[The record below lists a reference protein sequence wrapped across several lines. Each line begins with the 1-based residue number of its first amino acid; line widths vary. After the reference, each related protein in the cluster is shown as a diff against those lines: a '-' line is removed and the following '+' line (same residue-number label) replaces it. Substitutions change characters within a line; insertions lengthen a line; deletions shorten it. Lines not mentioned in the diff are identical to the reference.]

1 MTKDKLFE
9 IIQRNFL
16 YLLSPDMN
24 SIINF
29 ECCAPIADQKEQLKY
44 WNRGFCIWTDY
55 FNAETA
61 DQKREAIIA
70 LAKYLEDLPQD
81 NPRLY
86 WVRNC
91 GASTSIMVAELIWL
105 CSKFLSS
112 EV

>member
-9 IIQRNFL
+9 IIKSNFL
-16 YLLSPDMN
+16 YLLSPDIN
-24 SIINF
+24 SIIDF
-29 ECCAPIADQKEQLKY
+29 KCYAPIADQKEQLEY
-44 WNRGFCIWTDY
+44 WNRGFRIWTNR

-61 DQKREAIIA
+61 EKQKEAITA

-81 NPRLY
+81 NPQLY

-91 GASTSIMVAELIWL
+91 GASASTVIAELTWL